1 MNKLKIFTIIQASDR
16 DLSTGLKRKSG
27 KGERCIVW
35 GIGGSSGWLDWEVIM
50 RGKAAGN
57 SMNYKDDMSMSMLTV
72 WIFQEFSNAQILSE
86 NNFGHF

>member
-1 MNKLKIFTIIQASDR
+1 MNKLSIFTIIQASDR

-50 RGKAAGN
+50 RGKTAGN
-57 SMNYKDDMSMSMLTV
+57 SMNYKDDMSM
-72 WIFQEFSNAQILSE
+72 IFVSKHSVDISGF
-86 NNFGHF
+86 F